1 MKRAMTFRTVQELAA
16 KAGLTM
22 SRDAETLAI
31 RLRYRHRPRG
41 PRWTVATISEALE
54 VIARR
59 GQPDQT
65 EAA

>member
-1 MKRAMTFRTVQELAA
+1 MSRLMTFRTVQALAA
-16 KAGLTM
+16 RAGLTM
-22 SRDAETLAI
+22 SRDPETLGI

-41 PRWTVATISEALE
+41 PRWTVGTIDEALE

-59 GQPDQT
+59 GRPDHT